1 MEDKSEHLR
10 SGGRQRQ
17 AGPVCPKRGY
27 DVLWSCDG
35 VGHHGYAEH
44 GRNMQMSSEVLD
56 QMNLYL
62 ETKGK
67 ESVCDQLE

>member
-17 AGPVCPKRGY
+17 ALCALKEA
-27 DVLWSCDG
+27 LMFWCDG
-35 VGHHGYAEH
+35 VGHHGYTEH
-44 GRNMQMSSEVLD
+44 GRNMQIHFEVLD

-67 ESVCDQLE
+67 ESVCDRLE